1 MEAVR
6 SLFSPAH
13 WSPLVK
19 GSVKSIISAAS
30 GQAKSVNPRRLRFF
44 AMLSGGQQKERTR
57 HMTINPRK
65 AAIIGCGAV
74 GASIAFRFLQQGLFS
89 QLVLLDVNR
98 DKAEGEAMDL
108 RDGLPYGA
116 AMEISAGSYD
126 DIGDCALVVITA
138 GVNQKPGETRL
149 DLIGKNTD
157 ILRSVLKEITAR
169 DFGGILLVVS
179 NPVDVLTYVAWKLSG
194 YPRERVL
201 GSGTVLD
208 TGRLKQLLGAELR
221 VDSRNI
227 HAFIIGEHGDSE
239 LAVWSEANVSGL
251 ALEDFC
257 RIRGQDLGG
266 EERER
271 LYREVRDSAYEI
283 IRRKGATC
291 YGIAMAVGRIAA
303 CIVRDE
309 RAVLPVSV
317 VLEGQYGL
325 DGLALSLPSVIGRR
339 GLQEVLEIPLSQEER
354 DALESSAA
362 QMREALAALR
372 L

>member
-1 MEAVR
+1 M
-6 SLFSPAH
+6 
-13 WSPLVK
+13 K
-19 GSVKSIISAAS
+19 ID
-30 GQAKSVNPRRLRFF
+30 
-44 AMLSGGQQKERTR
+44 
-57 HMTINPRK
+57 PRK
-65 AAIIGCGAV
+65 AAIVGCGQV

-89 QLVLLDVNR
+89 RLVLLDANR

-116 AMEISAGSYD
+116 AMEITAGGYD
-126 DIGDCALVVITA
+126 DLADCALVVITA
-138 GVNQKPGETRL
+138 GANQKPGETRL
-149 DLIGKNTD
+149 DLIGKNTG
-157 ILRSVLKEITAR
+157 ILRSVLREITAR
-169 DFGGILLVVS
+169 QFGGILLVVS
-179 NPVDVLTYVAWKLSG
+179 NPVDVLTYAAWKLSG
-194 YPRERVL
+194 YPRERVI

-257 RIRGQDLGG
+257 RIRGQDLGR
-266 EERER
+266 EDRER

-283 IRRKGATC
+283 IRRKGATY

-303 CIVRDE
+303 CIVKDE

-317 VLEGQYGL
+317 ALNGQYGME
-325 DGLALSLPSVIGRR
+325 GLALSLPSIVGRE
-339 GLQEVLEIPLSQEER
+339 GVQEILEIPLSREEQ
-354 DALESSAA
+354 AELEASAA
-362 QMREALAALR
+362 QMREAIGTLR